1 MRGHLSGI
9 VVENFLHD
17 VLRDIAVDEP
27 GAERVPPLARGQVQ
41 GLAELVADVAA
52 PASGIAHLAPGA
64 ATSPVTP
71 R

>member
-9 VVENFLHD
+9 VVEYFLHD

-27 GAERVPPLARGQVQ
+27 GAERVASFCIRRVQ
-41 GLAELVADVAA
+41 RIGVAILPGRSGAGL
-52 PASGIAHLAPGA
+52 S
-64 ATSPVTP
+64 